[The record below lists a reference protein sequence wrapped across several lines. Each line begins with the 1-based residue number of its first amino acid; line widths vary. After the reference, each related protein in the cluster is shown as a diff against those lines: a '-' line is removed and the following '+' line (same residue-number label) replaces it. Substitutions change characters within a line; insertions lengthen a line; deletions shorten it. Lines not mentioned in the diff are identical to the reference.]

1 LGKRRGDEV
10 KSKER
15 RCAAYMGSDKERRPL
30 AVDLARLIIA
40 RPVPDLPS
48 HVSIVLRLKQRLA
61 DLELP
66 ERALPIWHA
75 AQYAEPGG
83 RSVNLDVHTQ
93 NLSHVGWRA
102 HIR

>member
-1 LGKRRGDEV
+1 MRSRA
-10 KSKER
+10 KSKEDVR
-15 RCAAYMGSDKERRPL
+15 ARAAYMGSDEERRPL
-30 AVDLARLIIA
+30 AVDLARLVIA
-40 RPVPDLPS
+40 RSVPDLPS

-83 RSVNLDVHTQ
+83 RGD
-93 NLSHVGWRA
+93 
-102 HIR
+102 